1 MTDQRSDSGA
11 DVGRAAA
18 DAAQQATDRLRAS
31 SQHIVESG
39 QTIGTKIL
47 DQVEANTQEAF
58 AAMRAASQA
67 RDLSQVMQI
76 QSDFLRSQ
84 SQRSMEQARE
94 IGQLIMQ
101 FGRAAVTPGGGSGQ
115 QG

>member
-1 MTDQRSDSGA
+1 MTDQHNDM
-11 DVGRAAA
+11 GRAAA

-31 SQHIVESG
+31 GQHMMESG
-39 QTIGTKIL
+39 QTISTKIL

-58 AAMRAASQA
+58 SAMRAAAQA
-67 RDLSQVMQI
+67 KDLSQVMQI

-101 FGRAAVTPGGGSGQ
+101 FGRAAVSPGSG
-115 QG
+115 GNDTNA

>member
-1 MTDQRSDSGA
+1 MTDQHNDM
-11 DVGRAAA
+11 GRAAA

-31 SQHIVESG
+31 GQHMMESG
-39 QTIGTKIL
+39 QTISTKIL

-58 AAMRAASQA
+58 AAMRAAAQA
-67 RDLSQVMQI
+67 KDLSQVMQI

-84 SQRSMEQARE
+84 GQRSMEQARE

-101 FGRAAVTPGGGSGQ
+101 FGRAAVAPGGGNDPNG
-115 QG
+115 

>member
-1 MTDQRSDSGA
+1 MTDQRNDM
-11 DVGRAAA
+11 GRAAA

-31 SQHIVESG
+31 GQHMMESG
-39 QTIGTKIL
+39 QTISTKIL

-58 AAMRAASQA
+58 AAMRAAAQA
-67 RDLSQVMQI
+67 KDLSQVMQI

-84 SQRSMEQARE
+84 GQRSMEQARE

-101 FGRAAVTPGGGSGQ
+101 FGRAAVAPGSGNDSN
-115 QG
+115 G